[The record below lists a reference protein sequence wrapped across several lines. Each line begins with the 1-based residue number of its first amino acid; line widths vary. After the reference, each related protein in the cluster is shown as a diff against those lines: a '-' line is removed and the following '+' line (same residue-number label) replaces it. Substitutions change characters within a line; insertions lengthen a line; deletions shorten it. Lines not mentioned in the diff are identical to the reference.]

1 MIRALLGGSF
11 DPVHTGHVAMVA
23 HLFEHGLA
31 DHVTVVPNW
40 RSPWREPT
48 GASPLDRLAMCRL
61 AFAGRAGVT
70 IDDREVVAG
79 RPVYTV
85 ETLTALCAEYPADR
99 WRLVVGA
106 DHLATFNAW
115 REPERILA
123 LAELVVLERAGVA
136 ELPPGLCGLG
146 LPTERIVLAPTFD
159 HPVSASAVRAMLA
172 AGAGASAPV
181 PAAVAAYIEA
191 HRLYRVA

>member
-23 HLFEHGLA
+23 HIFEHGLA

-40 RSPWREPT
+40 RSPWREAT
-48 GASPLDRLAMCRL
+48 GASPTDRLAMCRL
-61 AFAGRAGVT
+61 AFAGHAGVT
-70 IDDREVVAG
+70 IDDREVAAG

-85 ETLTALCAEYPADR
+85 ETLTSLCAEYPADR

-115 REPERILA
+115 REPERILG
-123 LAELVVLERAGVA
+123 LVELVVLARAGVA
-136 ELPPGLCGLG
+136 GNSPDLSGLG
-146 LPTERIVLAPTFD
+146 LRPERIVMAPPFD

-172 AGAGASAPV
+172 AGAGAFAPV
-181 PAAVAAYIEA
+181 PAAVAAYIDA
-191 HRLYRVA
+191 HRLYRVD